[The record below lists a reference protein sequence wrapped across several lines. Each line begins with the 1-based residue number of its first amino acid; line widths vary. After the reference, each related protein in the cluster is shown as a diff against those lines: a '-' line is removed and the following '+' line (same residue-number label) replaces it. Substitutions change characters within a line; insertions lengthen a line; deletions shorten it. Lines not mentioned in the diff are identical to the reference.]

1 MNTFRWNPLNEK
13 LLPKPPVM
21 VAFMAPAAEK
31 LAPVLAGVEIKAPSV
46 PVLSNFTGKPHGGP
60 DDIRAAML
68 AQIAHP
74 VRWTDDTAARSALGA
89 GTFVEFG
96 PGAVLTGLLKRALP
110 GARLLNANTVASVEA
125 AAAAFA
131 G

>member
-1 MNTFRWNPLNEK
+1 
-13 LLPKPPVM
+13 
-21 VAFMAPAAEK
+21 MAPAAER
-31 LAPVLAGVEIKAPSV
+31 LAPVLAGVAFRAPAV
-46 PVLSNFTGKPHGGP
+46 PVLSNYTGRPHGSP

-74 VRWTDDTAARSALGA
+74 VRWTDDTAAMSALGA

-96 PGAVLTGLLKRALP
+96 PGAVLTGMLKRALP
-110 GARLLNANTVASVEA
+110 GAKLLNANSVSSVEA